1 MTWYVCL
8 LIILGHHGDIS
19 VYRMFLLESMLCS
32 LVLVNHS
39 LSHTNKN
46 KMTRFKIP
54 GQLLYSQVSSD
65 YHFHINN
72 GSFLL
77 ANEKYYNHFKSYTV
91 VTGNFV
97 HCLILHTTIN
107 NIDKTCCAELDSVE
121 LPSSIVHVGEW

>member
-32 LVLVNHS
+32 LVLVNYS

-54 GQLLYSQVSSD
+54 GQLL
-65 YHFHINN
+65 
-72 GSFLL
+72 
-77 ANEKYYNHFKSYTV
+77 
-91 VTGNFV
+91 
-97 HCLILHTTIN
+97 
-107 NIDKTCCAELDSVE
+107 
-121 LPSSIVHVGEW
+121 